1 MAEYVFSYKAS
12 GILSVGEMELT
23 EVTKKEGTKIHDLD
37 TALKR
42 FEGQDIN
49 ISITVKEEV
58 SPKDVEAQEEE

>member
-12 GILSVGEMELT
+12 GILSVADMELT
-23 EVTKKEGTKIHDLD
+23 EVTKKEGTKIHDLAS
-37 TALKR
+37 ALKR

-58 SPKDVEAQEEE
+58 APKDTEAQEE